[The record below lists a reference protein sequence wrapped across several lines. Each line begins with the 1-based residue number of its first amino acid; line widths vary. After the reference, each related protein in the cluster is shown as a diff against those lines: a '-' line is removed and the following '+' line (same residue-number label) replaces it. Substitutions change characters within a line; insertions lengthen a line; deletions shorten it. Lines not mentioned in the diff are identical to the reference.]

1 MVHKNIPELLK
12 ETHYQKKKQYIL
24 KVFSESQRSSWNS
37 LLLLCEKISIPF
49 WESENRAKWPYI
61 TLLPSQ

>member
-37 LLLLCEKISIPF
+37 LLLLCEK
-49 WESENRAKWPYI
+49 N
-61 TLLPSQ
+61 